1 MNLNPFKKKR
11 KDDKYDNPEST
22 KERVNKN
29 ISRKR
34 ESERE
39 KKRKD
44 EYFEMFKGLFGD
56 RDYRT
61 KQGLVNALLF
71 LVSISGV
78 IFFTF
83 VLISGIASWESHKQ
97 SNTTPVGEEIKFQ
110 KSGATLGFGGVWT
123 DKKRDVTAIKL
134 KYDRKARN
142 KLSTRGESYK
152 LYLIDSEGK
161 LTKKDVKVSYG
172 ILTQGDGFLFI
183 KGHLSK
189 KAYQI
194 VLTNQSDIDVTSST
208 DDEYDELDET
218 SDDGSTTSGTD
229 RLARKSKDE
238 ISDAD
243 IEESLSKL
251 KQGDVSKKGHLDFGS
266 GKDKK
271 EEPNV
276 DYASFRV
283 NIFSDSTKVFN
294 GSFLD
299 KDNNI
304 DYGKVVEQSSTKD
317 AIKNIDE
324 KIAELEEIQERND
337 ESLDELEYRV
347 KRDKNDEDSKES
359 IESIKEKQEKNKE
372 KVENYKSLKE
382 RYEKYDITKE
392 SFDDMQEEFKILNSL
407 KK

>member
-1 MNLNPFKKKR
+1 MNLNPFKKKK

-208 DDEYDELDET
+208 DDDYDEVDELN
-218 SDDGSTTSGTD
+218 DDESTTSSTD
-229 RLARKSKDE
+229 RLARQSEDE

-251 KQGDVSKKGHLDFGS
+251 KQGDISKKGHLDFGS

-317 AIKNIDE
+317 AIKNIDK

-382 RYEKYDITKE
+382 RYEKYDITKD
-392 SFDDMQEEFKILNSL
+392 SFDDMQEEFKILESL